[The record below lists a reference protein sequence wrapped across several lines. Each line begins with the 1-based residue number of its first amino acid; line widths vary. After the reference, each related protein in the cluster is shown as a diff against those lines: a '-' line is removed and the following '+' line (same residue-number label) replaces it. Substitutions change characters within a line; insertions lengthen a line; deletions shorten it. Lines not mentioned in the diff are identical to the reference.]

1 MHELYDLD
9 SSNKIWDS
17 NRHNVIHEH
26 HD

>member
-9 SSNKIWDS
+9 SSNEIWDS
-17 NRHNVIHEH
+17 NRHNFIHEH